1 MATTVTLG
9 QLIQDPEVFNQFLS
23 TTNLKSKNNMRDP
36 MRPVVPSFERTVGK
50 ELYGLFKALCE
61 VEGACRAKD
70 WSVDNLNRAKHYVAE
85 SQAKL
90 DAALSQ
96 FAINPGAKLS
106 GIIAETAY
114 RNSETDSDCVEDAVE
129 IQSKDSVSVDL
140 NLSGLQTRNL
150 SFVNGE
156 WVVKEAASTKRK
168 YNKRLHEDVLNAI
181 NSSPSPLTTG
191 ELRERFGSGVHKV
204 LSMLVETQRIR
215 FVSRGLYAR
224 AE

>member
-1 MATTVTLG
+1 
-9 QLIQDPEVFNQFLS
+9 
-23 TTNLKSKNNMRDP
+23 MRDP
-36 MRPVVPSFERTVGK
+36 MRPVVPSFERTIGK

-70 WSVDNLNRAKHYVAE
+70 WAADNLNTAKLHVEE

-106 GIIAETAY
+106 GIISETAY
-114 RNSETDSDCVEDAVE
+114 RNSETNSACVEDAVE
-129 IQSKDSVSVDL
+129 IQSKDSVSADL
-140 NLSGLQTRNL
+140 NL

-156 WVVKEAASTKRK
+156 WEVKEVATTKRK
-168 YNKRLHEDVLNAI
+168 YNKGLREKVLAAI

-191 ELRERFGSGVHKV
+191 ELRERFGSGVNKV